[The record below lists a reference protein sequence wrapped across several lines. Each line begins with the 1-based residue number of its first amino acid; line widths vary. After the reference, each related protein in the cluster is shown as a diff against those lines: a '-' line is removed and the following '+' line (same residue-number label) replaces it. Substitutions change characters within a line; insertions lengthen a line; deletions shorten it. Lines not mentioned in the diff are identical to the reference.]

1 MAFHSS
7 PARDPTRARA
17 LGIFHVTRLRISS
30 STTLHSISD
39 RSTTKM
45 EGIRAVKVE
54 IIDVSPRDGLQN
66 EKRLL
71 DTSVKIEL
79 IRRLA
84 DAGMKRLE
92 ATSFVHPDRVPAM
105 ADAEAVM
112 AGLPRDGR
120 VSYIGLVLNQK
131 GLDRAIA
138 AGCDEIAYAVVV
150 TDTFSLRNQGT
161 TTAQGIDL
169 WHRLSEQARRAG
181 VRPSLVVSAAFGCP
195 FEGEVPVSRVTD
207 VVEACLASPPERLT
221 LADTI
226 GVGVPTDVKQR
237 FAAIAS
243 LVPVAVQLGTHFHN
257 TRNTGIA
264 NAYAALE
271 AGVRSFDASLGG
283 IGGCPFAPSATGNIS
298 TEDLVYMLHRM
309 GCDTGLDLGALAE
322 TANWLRT
329 HLGDSVVGLYSRA
342 GAFPMTVE

>member
-1 MAFHSS
+1 MQ
-7 PARDPTRARA
+7 
-17 LGIFHVTRLRISS
+17 
-30 STTLHSISD
+30 
-39 RSTTKM
+39 
-45 EGIRAVKVE
+45 VE

-71 DTSVKIEL
+71 DTSIKVEL

-84 DAGMKRLE
+84 DAGIRRLE
-92 ATSFVHPDRVPAM
+92 ATSFVHPGKVPAM

-112 AGLPRDGR
+112 AGVPRDGR
-120 VSYIGLVLNQK
+120 VSYIGLVLNEK
-131 GLDRAIA
+131 GLDRAIS

-169 WHRLSEQARRAG
+169 WHRLAGKARQAG

-195 FEGEVPVSRVTD
+195 YEGEVAVARVAE
-207 VVEACLASPPERLT
+207 VVEACLASPPARLS

-226 GVGVPTDVKQR
+226 GVGTPADVKER
-237 FAAIAS
+237 FGAIAS
-243 LVPVAVQLGTHFHN
+243 LVGPDIQLGTHFHN

-283 IGGCPFAPSATGNIS
+283 IGGCPFAPDATGNIC
-298 TEDLVYMLHRM
+298 TEDLVYMFHRM
-309 GCDTGLDLGALAE
+309 GLDTGLDLASLAA

-342 GAFPMTVE
+342 GAFPKPVG